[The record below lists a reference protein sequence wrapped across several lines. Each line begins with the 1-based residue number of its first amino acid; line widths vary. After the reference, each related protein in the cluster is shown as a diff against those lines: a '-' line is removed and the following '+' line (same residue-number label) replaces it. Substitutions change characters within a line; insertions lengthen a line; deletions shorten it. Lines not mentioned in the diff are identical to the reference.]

1 MVWDFLKDDKIFP
14 IYSLSAVKP
23 KIKYVTGSSLF
34 SLLIKLFRIYEQQIF
49 CQTERGYFCLFFSFL
64 NAIFFH
70 MLIFPVVM
78 FVYFTLIMGGI
89 RCFSSRRRT
98 WNFKDLRGINVTGH
112 YISCFVYGFRS
123 DTDEVS
129 FSGDF
134 NDDTHRILKP

>member
-1 MVWDFLKDDKIFP
+1 MVLDFLKDDKNFP

-98 WNFKDLRGINVTGH
+98 WNFKDLRHQRHRTLHFMLRVWFYFLVTLTMTPTE
-112 YISCFVYGFRS
+112 Y
-123 DTDEVS
+123 
-129 FSGDF
+129 
-134 NDDTHRILKP
+134 

>member
-1 MVWDFLKDDKIFP
+1 MVWDFLKDDKNFP

-89 RCFSSRRRT
+89 RCFSSRRT
-98 WNFKDLRGINVTGH
+98 WNFKDFWGIHVTGH
-112 YISCFVYGFRS
+112 YISCIVYGFRS